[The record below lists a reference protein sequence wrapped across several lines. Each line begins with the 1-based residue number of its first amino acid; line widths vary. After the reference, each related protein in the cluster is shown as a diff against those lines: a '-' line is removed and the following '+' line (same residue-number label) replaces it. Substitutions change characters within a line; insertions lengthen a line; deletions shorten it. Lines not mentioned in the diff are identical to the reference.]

1 MVMNEVYTGAGLTAT
16 MIPEIDFELSELVG
30 TTLGST
36 SIKGISTENG
46 QKTLTWTVSN
56 TKRLV
61 PDIYKGCVA
70 KLAGY
75 NSSGTALNKTYNL
88 VIKSNTENTLVFNE
102 ALSTDAS
109 HVWTCTML
117 GFGSPVLAPSNTSI
131 TGSGVTSITI
141 VDDGAGIPYA
151 ANQSLTISGS
161 GGSGATASYTLTK
174 HKNTLTCVAETST
187 NYDGKSVTIKAAS
200 TSTLVYRF
208 WFNAASGGTDPN
220 DISGT
225 TDVEV
230 VLDTLD
236 AAGTVASKLATVI
249 NAQIG
254 LTATATNDVVTVE
267 SSNGGF
273 TTSTVVLT
281 GSSHPLTKA
290 EIVIG
295 GEIDAVIIGAA
306 GSGYSSATVANI
318 TSGTTNAT
326 FTAVVGSTTAPNLL
340 ADNWLGLVNT
350 ITPPTVEAE
359 MKQMNM
365 ALGGTR
371 NFNYQ
376 YKGAETPG
384 SASIDV
390 SASHGMWL
398 YYALGNISH
407 STSGSINNSNT
418 LGSTLITDAAYAKDS
433 GSIIYR
439 EKSGS
444 ILPVLPAGETNTNYK
459 QVNGAL
465 TYTITESN
473 AGDLPS
479 FALEVTAEKGNI
491 SYATQDSVDDKRNHY
506 SKIYTGMQVNS
517 LSLNFEEGQDV
528 KMTVDAMCRKVHD
541 AADNYI
547 PKAGLTDNNNLF
559 NRKALPGGTLTQD
572 DTKPYMF
579 SDGSVKSFGQTLAR
593 IKSGT
598 LTINNSLTA
607 QRFVGNYDRT
617 IVSAMTTGQRTYEV
631 QLTMLITDNTMWAE
645 LRKQTETGSAIGD
658 IELEFEKDD
667 NTDDKITIKLRDY
680 ITTAVDIPF
689 PDDKTALEVSVTLQ
703 ARTLQECTYRGKWII
718 QG

>member
-30 TTLGST
+30 TTAGSV
-36 SIKGISTENG
+36 KGISTTNG

-70 KLAGY
+70 KLVGY

-102 ALSTDAS
+102 ALSTTAS
-109 HVWTCTML
+109 DVWTCTIL
-117 GFGSPVLAPSNTSI
+117 AFGSPVLAPSDTTI
-131 TGSGVTSITI
+131 TGSGVTAIT
-141 VDDGAGIPYA
+141 VTNDGAGIPYA
-151 ANQSLTISGS
+151 ANQSLSIS
-161 GGSGATASYTLTK
+161 GGSGATATYTLTK
-174 HKNTLTCVAETST
+174 HKNTLTCVAESGT

-200 TSTLVYRF
+200 GTTLVYRF
-208 WFNAASGGTDPN
+208 WFNAATGGTDPT

-230 VLDTLD
+230 VLDSLD

-249 NAQIG
+249 NAQTG

-273 TTSTVVLT
+273 TASPVVLT

-290 EIVIG
+290 ELVIG
-295 GEIDAVIIGAA
+295 GEIDAVTIGAA
-306 GSGYSSATVANI
+306 GSGYSSATVAPV

-326 FTAVVGSTTAPNLL
+326 FTATVGTATAPNLL

-350 ITPPTVEAE
+350 ITTPNVEVE

-384 SASIDV
+384 SASLDV

-398 YYALGNISH
+398 YYALGNISY
-407 STSGSINNSNT
+407 STTGAVSSNDLSSGLIN
-418 LGSTLITDAAYAKDS
+418 DAAYGKDS
-433 GSIIYR
+433 GSNIYR
-439 EKSGS
+439 VKNGS
-444 ILPVLPAGETNTNYK
+444 ILPTVPAGTTLADYHEIT
-459 QVNGAL
+459 GPL
-465 TYTITESN
+465 TYTFTESN
-473 AGDLPS
+473 SGDLPS
-479 FALEVTAEKGNI
+479 FALEVTAEKGNV
-491 SYATQDSVDDKRNHY
+491 SYAVQDGTDDKRKHY
-506 SKIYTGMQVNS
+506 SRIYTGLQVNS
-517 LSLNFEEGQDV
+517 LTLTFEEGQDV
-528 KMTVDAMCRKVHD
+528 KMSVDAMCRKVHD
-541 AADNYI
+541 APTNYI
-547 PKAGLTDNNNLF
+547 PKAGLTDNLNLF
-559 NRKALPGGTLTQD
+559 NRAARPGTTLTQD

-579 SDGSVKSFGQTLAR
+579 SDGSIKAFGQSFAR
-593 IKSGT
+593 IKNGT
-598 LTINNSLTA
+598 LTINNGLTA

-617 IVSAMTTGQRTYEV
+617 IVSAMTAGQRTYEV
-631 QLTMLITDNTMWAE
+631 QLTMLITDNTMWEE
-645 LRKQTETGSAIGD
+645 LRKQTETGSSIGD

-667 NTDDKITIKLRDY
+667 NTNDKIVIKLSNY
-680 ITTAVDIPF
+680 LTSAVDIPF
-689 PDDKTALEVSVTLQ
+689 PDDKSALEVSMTLQ
-703 ARTLQECTYRGKWII
+703 ARTLSSCTYTGKWII